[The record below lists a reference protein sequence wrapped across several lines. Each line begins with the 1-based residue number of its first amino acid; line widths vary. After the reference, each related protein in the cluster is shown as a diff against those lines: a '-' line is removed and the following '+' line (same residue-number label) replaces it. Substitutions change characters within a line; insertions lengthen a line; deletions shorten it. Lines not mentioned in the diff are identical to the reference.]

1 MKEIT
6 KVGNIYTYYN
16 EADMLKVANE
26 LEAEGFT
33 VQRFR
38 VYLKFCVEITG
49 YR

>member
-1 MKEIT
+1 MREIT

-16 EADMLKVANE
+16 ETDMLKVANE

-33 VQRFR
+33 VRRFKTA
-38 VYLKFCVEITG
+38 LKFCVEITG